1 LGGVTEQF
9 RGDVC
14 VSSHSILPRNEFRRR
29 KTRSVRFGSGRRSNR
44 LLPAPGFTQ

>member
-14 VSSHSILPRNEFRRR
+14 VSSHSILPRNEFPDL
-29 KTRSVRFGSGRRSNR
+29 KDAKA
-44 LLPAPGFTQ
+44 LLDELA